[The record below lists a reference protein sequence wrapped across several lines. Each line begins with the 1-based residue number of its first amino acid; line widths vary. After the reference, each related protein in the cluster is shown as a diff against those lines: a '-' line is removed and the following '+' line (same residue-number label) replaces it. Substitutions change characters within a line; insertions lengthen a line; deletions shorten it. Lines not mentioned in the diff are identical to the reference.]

1 MTGSADPTPGAAP
14 APACAARP
22 AADSGAPA
30 ARRDAEPAAD
40 RATASAGFTVSAGD
54 GGAGLVG
61 VAGAGSGTGSADRAA
76 GPVGGGGGGLVPG
89 SGSAGRA
96 ARGRARVVVAVPPHL
111 REQLFTAGEWRRL
124 GALAEV
130 AVVER
135 HGEPAAL
142 GAALGDADVLVT
154 GWGTARLDAGLLGAA
169 PRLRLVAHTGGAVSP
184 YVCSAVFDRGVR
196 VTQAGAAM
204 ARPVAEVALAFTL
217 ALLHRVH
224 RFDHALHAG
233 APWAEAGEAPER
245 HQILGCP
252 VGVIGASRTGRA
264 YIALARALGA
274 EVTVADPYLDAAQAR
289 ALNVRVAGLDDVLAG
304 SRIMAVH
311 APALPETRHLLGA
324 RELALMPDGAGLV
337 NTARSWLV
345 DEAALLAELRTG
357 RIDAALDVYDAEPL
371 PVAHP
376 LRALPNV
383 LLTPHQA
390 AATVEG
396 RHALG
401 ASTVAEITRFLT
413 GRPLHHAV
421 GREALDR
428 VE

>member
-1 MTGSADPTPGAAP
+1 
-14 APACAARP
+14 
-22 AADSGAPA
+22 
-30 ARRDAEPAAD
+30 
-40 RATASAGFTVSAGD
+40 VSAGD
-54 GGAGLVG
+54 GGAGPVG
-61 VAGAGSGTGSADRAA
+61 VPGASPGAGSAAGGAAGSGGGPAESAADRAA
-76 GPVGGGGGGLVPG
+76 EAAGDRGI
-89 SGSAGRA
+89 GSADDRAGRSGAERAVASAGDGGAGA
-96 ARGRARVVVAVPPHL
+96 AAVPDAEGGADGGTRHRARVVVAVPPHL

-124 GALAEV
+124 GELAEV
-130 AVVER
+130 AVVDR
-135 HGEPAAL
+135 HSEPAAL

-184 YVCSAVFDRGVR
+184 YVCAAVFDRGVR

-274 EVTVADPYLDAAQAR
+274 EVTVADPYLGAAEAR
-289 ALNVRVAGLDDVLAG
+289 ALGVRVAELDDVLAG
-304 SRIMAVH
+304 SRITAVH

-413 GRPLHHAV
+413 GRPLHHGV